1 MFLKLQIVF
10 CILAVAFV
18 AAILPVG
25 TFLGWKAALVFG
37 VGAFLCFGAMNYCK
51 QMHLR
56 RHPEDYIPDKEPT
69 ETTAEEQR
77 NDE

>member
-1 MFLKLQIVF
+1 MGFNLDMTIQVTS
-10 CILAVAFV
+10 ILVMS
-18 AAILPVG
+18 
-25 TFLGWKAALVFG
+25 ALVFG

>member
-10 CILAVAFV
+10 CILAAACV

-56 RHPEDYIPDKEPT
+56 RHPDDCIPDEQHNEETEKNEEKE
-69 ETTAEEQR
+69 
-77 NDE
+77 